1 MARSNLGAEFER
13 VADNLDTAFDD
24 ALQEVRVVAMH
35 PRKQFFG
42 AFHNKDDLDMIAR
55 AVVAY
60 PSQALLP
67 ITIGLA
73 LDRSGSMKYASTG
86 APGNE
91 DKAAPGES
99 KMEVLKESVQLLV
112 DTLEDITPDNN
123 QLEDSL
129 RMTMAAYNR
138 YLTSPTN
145 IDWGYGHI
153 MPAVSSLV
161 PDGGTNGNV
170 AVTYVGQEIFDDR
183 SFRAA
188 TQL

>member
-1 MARSNLGAEFER
+1 
-13 VADNLDTAFDD
+13 
-24 ALQEVRVVAMH
+24 
-35 PRKQFFG
+35 
-42 AFHNKDDLDMIAR
+42 
-55 AVVAY
+55 
-60 PSQALLP
+60 
-67 ITIGLA
+67 
-73 LDRSGSMKYASTG
+73 MKYASTG

-91 DKAAPGES
+91 DQAAPGES

-183 SFRAA
+183 NFRAA